1 MSVRFE
7 QLLCMK
13 NHIFKLLF
21 FPILLISC
29 NDITE
34 NPDYLNQSLP
44 VDTRVEDLMSR
55 MNLYE
60 KACQMNQFVGIQHM
74 KKAEK
79 DLSDKDMKKAIL
91 KDFTKVFFQMT

>member
-1 MSVRFE
+1 
-7 QLLCMK
+7 MK

-21 FPILLISC
+21 LSNFIGFC

-34 NPDYLNQSLP
+34 YPDYLNESLP
-44 VDTRVEDLMSR
+44 VNTRVEDLMSR

-74 KKAEK
+74 KKQRK
-79 DLSDKDMKKAIL
+79 IYL
-91 KDFTKVFFQMT
+91 KRT